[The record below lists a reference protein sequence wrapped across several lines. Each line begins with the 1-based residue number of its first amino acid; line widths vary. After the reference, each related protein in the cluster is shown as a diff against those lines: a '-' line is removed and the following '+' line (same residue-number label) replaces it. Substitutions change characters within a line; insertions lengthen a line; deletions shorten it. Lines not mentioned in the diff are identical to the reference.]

1 MTDEEIN
8 KITKSLTEEQ
18 VNQLLKML
26 TEKDLNTL
34 KVKLEKSVKDNFI
47 IPLRKANKQNI
58 KLLYKNN
65 DIRRETINLLNQSLI
80 SIKNIH
86 YLISKKSLVD
96 ANVLLRSC
104 FENIVMAMMIYFD
117 EDTYN
122 EFKILGLKDDER
134 EYTNL
139 SKLRN
144 GLKKKLT
151 TISPEFF
158 NDMNNRIIGHLLKE
172 FYDKL
177 CLYTH
182 SSLIVN
188 VMVEV
193 GLNKDED
200 LFIFINKLNTYFLE
214 ILIYACLKYLSEN
227 EEIIIDVTYIIFGMF
242 LILFNF
248 DKNKY
253 SEDYLK
259 KYNELLHP
267 DINEECFKNKSQGVI
282 TIQNLIKEIC
292 KSIEDNPISVLN
304 LLTELLNE

>member
-8 KITKSLTEEQ
+8 KITKSLTEDQ

-34 KVKLEKSVKDNFI
+34 KVKLEKSVKNNFI

-122 EFKILGLKDDER
+122 EFKILSLKDEER
-134 EYTNL
+134 EFTNL

-144 GLKKKLT
+144 DLKKKLKA
-151 TISPEFF
+151 ISPEFF
-158 NDMNNRIIGHLLKE
+158 NDMNNRTIGHLLKE

-182 SSLIVN
+182 SSLVVN

-200 LFIFINKLNTYFLE
+200 LFISINKLNTYFLE
-214 ILIYACLKYLSEN
+214 ILIYVCLKYLSKN
-227 EEIIIDVTYIIFGMF
+227 EEITIDATYIIFGMF
-242 LILFNF
+242 LMSFNL

-259 KYNELLHP
+259 QYNDLLHP

-292 KSIEDNPISVLN
+292 KSIEDNAISVLD